1 MREIRDK
8 TKQGGQR
15 DAAIISN
22 TELERIKSH
31 IIKKGQPIEPT
42 KQTSM
47 MSSEMMKTA
56 AKIKREKMQIT
67 DRDRKPTSV
76 GLTLE

>member
-56 AKIKREKMQIT
+56 AKIKREKM
-67 DRDRKPTSV
+67 
-76 GLTLE
+76 